1 MEARIE
7 SPHPLTRFG
16 WTDQVAA
23 DLASAVPDAEARSA
37 EVGRVTRVDRRGTQV
52 MAPDGLVRVSTDG
65 RASRSAGVLDQPAV
79 GDWVVF
85 VPDDRRPAVIA
96 VLPRHG
102 VLTRRDPA
110 DRASE
115 QILAANL
122 DHVFIFV
129 PLDRDL
135 SLAWIERS
143 LVLVHESGADPA
155 VLLSKADV
163 AAEFLSKD
171 VAEAEA
177 EVRTVTGDDPVHVI
191 SAVTGQGIDA
201 LRRSF
206 ENNATVAMFGA
217 SGAGKST
224 LVNALIGDEQQE
236 TGDVRSGDARGRHTT
251 TTRHLLPIPG
261 GGVILDTPGLR
272 ALGLWEATAGLERAF
287 PEIEA
292 LAAGCRFRDCQH
304 DAEPGCA
311 VRAAV
316 ESGELEA
323 RRLDSFHKL
332 VAEADAVDRQRT
344 EQRQAQGEGRRPPRR
359 RSGRG
364 GR

>member
-1 MEARIE
+1 
-7 SPHPLTRFG
+7 
-16 WTDQVAA
+16 
-23 DLASAVPDAEARSA
+23 
-37 EVGRVTRVDRRGTQV
+37 
-52 MAPDGLVRVSTDG
+52 MAPGGLLRVSTDG
-65 RASRSAGVLDQPAV
+65 RTSRSAGVLDQPAV

-85 VPDDRRPAVIA
+85 VPDQKRPAVIA

-102 VLTRRDPA
+102 VLARRDPA

-115 QILAANL
+115 QILATNL
-122 DHVFIFV
+122 DHVFILM
-129 PLDRDL
+129 PLDRET

-143 LVLVHESGADPA
+143 LVLVHESGANPA
-155 VLLSKADV
+155 VILSKADLSHDVV
-163 AAEFLSKD
+163 AL
-171 VAEAEA
+171 EA
-177 EVRTVTGDDPVHVI
+177 EVHTVTGDDPIHVI
-191 SAVTGQGIDA
+191 STVTGQGVDD
-201 LRRSF
+201 LRPYF
-206 ENNATVAMFGA
+206 EGNATVAMFGA

-224 LVNALIGDEQQE
+224 LVNALRGNEQQE
-236 TGDVRSGDARGRHTT
+236 TADVRTGDARGRHTT
-251 TTRHLLPIPG
+251 TTRHLLPVPG

-272 ALGLWEATAGLERAF
+272 ALGLWEASSGLERAF

-292 LAAGCRFRDCQH
+292 LASGCRFRDCQH

-332 VAEADAVDRQRT
+332 VAEADAVAGQRE

>member
-1 MEARIE
+1 MA
-7 SPHPLTRFG
+7 S
-16 WTDQVAA
+16 
-23 DLASAVPDAEARSA
+23 DLAALAVPADAGAA
-37 EVGRVTRVDRRGTQV
+37 GIGRVTRVDRRGTQV
-52 MAPDGLVRVSTDG
+52 MTDTGLQRVSTDG
-65 RASRSAGVLDQPAV
+65 RTSRSAGVLEQPAV

-85 VPDDRRPAVIA
+85 VPDGKRPAVIGI
-96 VLPRHG
+96 LPRHG
-102 VLTRRDPA
+102 ILARRDPA

-115 QILAANL
+115 QILATNL
-122 DHVFIFV
+122 DHVFILV
-129 PLDRDL
+129 PLDRET

-155 VLLSKADV
+155 VILSKADLDDRPPSF
-163 AAEFLSKD
+163 EI
-171 VAEAEA
+171 
-177 EVRTVTGDDPVHVI
+177 EVRSVTGDDPVHVV
-191 SAVTGQGIDA
+191 SAITGRGVDA
-201 LRRSF
+201 LRSYF
-206 ENNATVAMFGA
+206 EGNATVAMFGA

-236 TGDVRSGDARGRHTT
+236 TADVRSGDAKGRHTT
-251 TTRHLLPIPG
+251 TTRHLLPLPD

-272 ALGLWEATAGLERAF
+272 ALGLWEASSGLERAF
-287 PEIEA
+287 PDIEA
-292 LAAGCRFRDCQH
+292 LSADCRFRDCQH

-316 ESGELEA
+316 ESGEIEA
-323 RRLDSFHKL
+323 RRLDSYHKL
-332 VAEADAVDRQRT
+332 VAEADAVDRQRE